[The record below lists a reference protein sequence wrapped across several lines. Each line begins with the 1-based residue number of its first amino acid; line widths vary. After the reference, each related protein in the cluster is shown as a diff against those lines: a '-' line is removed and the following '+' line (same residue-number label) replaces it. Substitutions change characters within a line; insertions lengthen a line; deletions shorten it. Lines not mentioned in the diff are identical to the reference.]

1 LEINNQFKG
10 GNKMNKKIL
19 WLGLAAISIIIFIT
33 GCLPIMPAIGLA
45 TVEEIDILTLESFPV
60 QIFVIAS
67 GYLPDPCTEIY
78 QINQEREGN
87 AFFITIKTYRSP
99 GFCIQ
104 VLAPFEEV
112 IPLYVYGL
120 PAGTYTVE
128 VNGVQGTFDL
138 EIDNILS
145 L

>member
-1 LEINNQFKG
+1 
-10 GNKMNKKIL
+10 MNKKFL
-19 WLGLAAISIIIFIT
+19 WLGLVAIAIIVFIT
-33 GCLPIMPAIGLA
+33 GCCTPIMPAIGLA

-78 QINQEREGN
+78 QISQEREGN
-87 AFFITIKTYRSP
+87 TFFITIKTYRSP
-99 GFCIQ
+99 GICIQ
-104 VLAPFEEV
+104 VLAPFEET
-112 IPLYVYGL
+112 IPLEVYGL

>member
-1 LEINNQFKG
+1 
-10 GNKMNKKIL
+10 MNKKFL
-19 WLGLAAISIIIFIT
+19 WSGLVAIAIIVFIT
-33 GCLPIMPAIGLA
+33 GCLPIMPALGLA
-45 TVEEIDILTLESFPV
+45 TVEEIDILALESFPV

-78 QINQEREGN
+78 QISQEREGN
-87 AFFITIKTYRSP
+87 TFFITIKTYRSP

-104 VLAPFEEV
+104 VLAPFKEV

-120 PAGTYTVE
+120 PAGTYTVK
-128 VNGVQGTFDL
+128 VNGVQGSFDL

>member
-1 LEINNQFKG
+1 
-10 GNKMNKKIL
+10 MNKKIL
-19 WLGLAAISIIIFIT
+19 LLGLIVLVIIFIT
-33 GCLPIMPAIGLA
+33 GCAPIVPVIGLA
-45 TVEEIDILTLESFPV
+45 PVEEIDILTLESFPV

-78 QINQEREGN
+78 QISQEREGN
-87 AFFITIKTYRSP
+87 TFFITIETYRSP

-104 VLAPFEEV
+104 VLALFEET
-112 IPLYVYGL
+112 IPLKVYGL
-120 PAGTYTVE
+120 TAGTYTVE
-128 VNGVQGTFDL
+128 VNGVQDTFDL

>member
-1 LEINNQFKG
+1 
-10 GNKMNKKIL
+10 MNKKFL
-19 WLGLAAISIIIFIT
+19 WLGLVAIAVMVFIT

-60 QIFVIAS
+60 QIFVIAR
-67 GYLPDPCTEIY
+67 GYLPNVCTEISE
-78 QINQEREGN
+78 ISKVREGN
-87 AFFITIKTYRSP
+87 TFFITIKTYSSP

-104 VLAPFEEV
+104 MLAPFEKT
-112 IPLYVYGL
+112 ISLDVYGL

>member
-1 LEINNQFKG
+1 
-10 GNKMNKKIL
+10 MNKKIL
-19 WLGLAAISIIIFIT
+19 LLGLIVLVIIFIT
-33 GCLPIMPAIGLA
+33 GCAPIVPVIGLA

-78 QINQEREGN
+78 QISQEREGN
-87 AFFITIKTYRSP
+87 TFFITIETYRSP

-104 VLAPFEEV
+104 VIAPFKEV
-112 IPLYVYGL
+112 IPLQVYGL
-120 PAGTYTVE
+120 PAGIYTVE

>member
-1 LEINNQFKG
+1 LERKNQFKG
-10 GNKMNKKIL
+10 VNKMNKKFL
-19 WLGLAAISIIIFIT
+19 WLGLVAIAVIVFIT

-67 GYLPDPCTEIY
+67 GYLPDPCTEISEVL
-78 QINQEREGN
+78 QEIEGN
-87 AFFITIKTYRSP
+87 AFFITIETYRSP

-112 IPLYVYGL
+112 IPLQVYGL

-128 VNGVQGTFDL
+128 VNGIQGTFDL

>member
-1 LEINNQFKG
+1 
-10 GNKMNKKIL
+10 MSKKIL
-19 WLGLAAISIIIFIT
+19 LLGLIVLVIIFIT
-33 GCLPIMPAIGLA
+33 GCAPIVPVIGLA
-45 TVEEIDILTLESFPV
+45 PVEEIDILTLESFPV

-78 QINQEREGN
+78 QISQEREGN
-87 AFFITIKTYRSP
+87 TFFITIETYRSP

-104 VLAPFEEV
+104 VIAPFKEV
-112 IPLYVYGL
+112 IPLQVYGL
-120 PAGTYTVE
+120 PAGIYTVE